1 MDIQTKIENYSAILL
16 KKYDAEIIKL
26 NEEKKIGF
34 IRIPIKMIDRVKVF
48 VRLIVRSSNS
58 SLVILEIT
66 VDDIYENDNFEDIT
80 LHRKL
85 FNINDKDFTKV
96 AEFILVELNELRL
109 DMAGDLANKKDLD
122 DEVLEH
128 ELLSGLDNIE
138 LDADECCVCNNLTK
152 TKTICNHCVCY
163 RCMTH
168 IKHVKDDDDENSYE
182 IPCPICRQ
190 DIKFKG

>member
-1 MDIQTKIENYSAILL
+1 MDIQTKIKNYSAILL

-26 NEEKKIGF
+26 DEKNKIGF
-34 IRIPIKMIDRVKVF
+34 IRIPIKMIDKVKVF

-85 FNINDKDFTKV
+85 FDINDKDFTKV

-109 DMAGDLANKKDLD
+109 DVAGDLTNKKNID
-122 DEVLEH
+122 DELLEH

-168 IKHVKDDDDENSYE
+168 IKHVKDDDDEDLHE

-190 DIKFKG
+190 DIRFKA